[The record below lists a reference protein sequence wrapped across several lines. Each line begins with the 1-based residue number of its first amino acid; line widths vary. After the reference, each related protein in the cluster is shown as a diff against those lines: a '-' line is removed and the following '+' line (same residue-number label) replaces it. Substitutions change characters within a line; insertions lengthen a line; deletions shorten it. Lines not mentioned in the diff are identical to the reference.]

1 VRFAAEQRGSI
12 LAAAFATGETAYAA
26 LAGVSAPP
34 SKHEE
39 GSSPGPVDWTRN
51 NGWLKHGLVPNAEAQ
66 GWRRLTPPGVMR
78 TPKSTVTGPG
88 VGRPGIPRP

>member
-39 GSSPGPVDWTRN
+39 GSSPGPVEP
-51 NGWLKHGLVPNAEAQ
+51 GQ
-66 GWRRLTPPGVMR
+66 GITGGSNTALCQMQRRKAG
-78 TPKSTVTGPG
+78 GG
-88 VGRPGIPRP
+88 